1 MKSEVSRNERNVQI
15 NITLIWAAGS
25 PDIDEVF
32 VFPKTVNIFT
42 EDFAELVILEMR
54 TNSTTHNHY
63 NHSFSM

>member
-25 PDIDEVF
+25 PDIEEVF

-42 EDFAELVILEMR
+42 EDFAELLILR
-54 TNSTTHNHY
+54 CGPTQL
-63 NHSFSM
+63 